1 MGKDLIKKYLA
12 YDGKVAVTLLDTT
25 NMVEEARKIHD
36 LSPVAT
42 AALGRLLTAVAILGQ
57 ELKNEDEV
65 VTVQIKGGGPIGQMC
80 AVANNVPEVKGYV
93 QNPHVDLPLNSIGK
107 LDVGGAV
114 GNDGLLTVIKD
125 ISMKEPYVGIT
136 PLVSGEIAEDFAR
149 YFVES
154 EQKNNAISL
163 GVLVDYN
170 GVKRAGGYQIA
181 LMPDVSD
188 EIVTKLEENLKNNA
202 NITNIL
208 EENQNLDDIAVKIT
222 GDVNIK
228 QIEENDAIKYHC
240 NCNKNKFEKGLIS
253 LGKKELEAI
262 IKEEEKVETV
272 CHFCGK
278 KYTFDNEE
286 LEKIIQNL

>member
-42 AALGRLLTAVAILGQ
+42 AALGRLLTAAAILGQ

-80 AVANNVPEVKGYV
+80 AVANNDPEVKGYV

-228 QIEENDAIKYHC
+228 QIKENDAIKYHC

>member
-1 MGKDLIKKYLA
+1 
-12 YDGKVAVTLLDTT
+12 
-25 NMVEEARKIHD
+25 
-36 LSPVAT
+36 
-42 AALGRLLTAVAILGQ
+42 
-57 ELKNEDEV
+57 
-65 VTVQIKGGGPIGQMC
+65 
-80 AVANNVPEVKGYV
+80 
-93 QNPHVDLPLNSIGK
+93 
-107 LDVGGAV
+107 
-114 GNDGLLTVIKD
+114 
-125 ISMKEPYVGIT
+125 MKEPYVGIT

-228 QIEENDAIKYHC
+228 PIEENEAIKYHC

-253 LGKKELEAI
+253 LGKKELETI

>member
-228 QIEENDAIKYHC
+228 QIKENDAIKYHC

-278 KYTFDNEE
+278 KYTFDKEE